1 MGNMEG
7 KTLRTRRAIGGGIAG
22 ATAAAVVLASAL
34 IPSAANALDAANP
47 NDPSVAQGQIIQ
59 LPAPLLGGIDVA
71 SLGHT
76 LTSNPAAAGPELGGL
91 DVAVLETLGI
101 QVGAVNLPLLTDG
114 TTPGLLQLGDLGATQ
129 SYSSS
134 PTQTQ
139 SIASSGTITSGG
151 AIDAGAIDGSSN
163 PGSLELTGLLSQLG
177 LTGVTDGII
186 DEASVSIGALASR
199 AESTEDVVSSEYRV
213 ADLGVDLHSQLLDEL
228 ADTLDTTVQGA
239 LTPVSDLVGPGGA
252 LSTLTNSISST
263 LNGIN
268 AIVAQVR
275 STGVTSTIV
284 GLDTVGQTVANEVLN
299 EPVQNTTGSVL
310 VDLETGTISANL
322 AQILV
327 ETGQGADLNNLPA
340 NTPVLSAA
348 TIAAI
353 QQGVTSALTGTHPD
367 SLNGKLSSILTTTI
381 NALQV
386 QLRVNIQLYTPAI
399 PPLTP
404 EISLATGDITVAG
417 SLAQFAGIGAQPTVT
432 PNITLAGLN
441 LSLLTAPV
449 VALLTSTLAT
459 VTAPLVTTALNS
471 VVPGLQ
477 TTLAGIT
484 GPLLAGIDP
493 VLQGVLSGVA
503 TITINQ
509 QDEPG
514 DIAGDSFTVRALGIN
529 LLPAVGGGVELD
541 LGSSTVKSAAAA
553 VAAVDAADTVPAGT
567 SLPVTGSGWPAET
580 DVSIAV
586 TAPGGA
592 PVNDPVVVTTDVN
605 GAFTTDFFIPA
616 VTTPGAGYTVTATAG
631 AITATDTTEVT
642 AAATIDAAPAVQ
654 QGTDLAVTGA
664 NWPANTSVSVQLTA
678 PGGAAIGGPET
689 ATTDEFGVFTL
700 AYPVPAGTP
709 AAEGYLVT
717 ATAGAQ
723 TAADETEVTAA
734 PVPVVDAA
742 ATVQA
747 GTDLAISGNTWPA
760 DTDITLQLTAPGTGE
775 DVGGPITVTTD
786 GAGAFTTDYP
796 VPASAVPGAG
806 YVVTA
811 TAGAQSAID
820 TTEVTPAV
828 AVDAADT
835 AQAGTDLPITG
846 ANWPANTEITVQLTA
861 PGGGAVGGPE
871 TVTTDG
877 SGGFTLNYPVP
888 ADAEPGTGYT
898 VTATAGTQTA
908 TDTTEITAAATID
921 AAPAVQAGT
930 DLAVT
935 GSNWPANTVVT
946 VQLTAPGGGAIGG
959 PETATTDGTGV
970 FTLDYPVPAGTPAAT
985 GYTVTANVGPQT
997 ATDTTEVTAAPVPV
1011 VDAADSAQAGTDLA
1025 ISGNTWPAN
1034 TEITLQL
1041 TAPGTGENVG
1051 GPETVT
1057 TDAAGAFTFD
1067 YPVPASAVAGTGYVV
1082 TATAG
1087 AQSAIDTTE
1096 ITAAATVDAADT
1108 AQAGTPLP
1116 ITGANWPANTEI
1128 TVQLTAPG
1136 GGAVGGPETV
1146 TTDGSGGFTL
1156 NYPVPADAE
1165 PGTGYTVTA
1174 SAGAQTATDTTEV
1187 TAAAVVV
1194 EAADSVPAG
1203 TNLSVT
1209 GSGWPINTTVTLQLT
1224 APGGGADVGGPVDV
1238 TTDGFG
1244 AFATV
1249 YAVPADATPATGY
1262 TITATAGAITATD
1275 TTEVTAG
1282 DPGDVN
1288 TNAAASASAS
1298 ADATADGDPSAQAA
1312 AEAAALADATSSA
1325 SAAATADA
1333 TAAAEA
1339 AATPDASSAVSA
1351 DATTDVNASAAVA
1364 AQAAA
1369 QADASDDANAAAS
1382 TAADANSAASSQ
1394 SAATSDSSTDAS
1406 SEASSSTNA
1415 AASASASADA
1425 TADGDPSAQAA
1436 AEAAAF
1442 ADATSTAS
1450 AAADASAESAAEA
1463 AALTAASSDASST
1476 STSDANAQAAAAA
1489 QAAAQADASDDTNAS
1504 ASAVADANSSTA
1516 AQAAAVANASDDA
1529 SADAST
1535 NANAAASASASANA
1549 DATTAAVAEASA
1561 QAAAFADA
1569 TSEGS
1574 AAADPSAEAAAQ
1586 SAATATSS
1594 AAATADATSAAN
1606 ANAAVAAQAAAQADA
1621 SDDTAAQASAVA
1633 NANASSAADAAAI
1646 ANSSTDAS
1654 SEAAATAQANTNA
1667 SASAAA
1673 SAQADDD
1680 SNASAQAAAESAALA
1695 DATSSASAA
1704 ADVTANAAAQ
1714 AAATDDASTDA
1725 SSTATSEA
1733 NASAAAAAAAQA
1745 AAQNDA
1751 TSTSAADS
1759 SASADADPNASAAA
1773 AANASASATA
1783 SATAAADASAEA
1795 AAEASSSATAEA
1807 SASADAG
1814 ADPGQQLGIRVLVPV
1829 LERGEKQTAI
1839 GTGFRPGE
1847 VVTGVMTSDPLALGT
1862 QVANA
1867 QGTVTFTWTIPADYD
1882 LGTHTVTLTGPTS
1895 GSIATTFKVVAT
1907 GLATTGGEVQGGWI
1921 ALAALLLMFGLGAM
1935 RVARTRRPLVDTE

>member
-1 MGNMEG
+1 MEG

-22 ATAAAVVLASAL
+22 VTAAAVVLASAL
-34 IPSAANALDAANP
+34 VPSAANALDAANP

-59 LPAPLLGGIDVA
+59 LPAPLLGGLDIA
-71 SLGHT
+71 TLGHT
-76 LTSNPAAAGPELGGL
+76 LTSNPAAAGPEPGSL
-91 DVAVLETLGI
+91 DITALEALNI

-114 TTPGLLQLGDLGATQ
+114 TEPGLLQLGDLGATQ
-129 SYSSS
+129 SFSSS

-163 PGSLELTGLLSQLG
+163 PASLELTGLLAQLG

-186 DEASVSIGALASR
+186 DQASVSIGALASR
-199 AESTEDVVSSEYRV
+199 AESNLDVVASEYRI
-213 ADLGVDLHSQLLDEL
+213 ADLGVDLHSQLIDDL
-228 ADTLDTTVQGA
+228 ADTLDTTVQTA
-239 LTPVSDLVGPGGA
+239 VAPVNALVGTGGA
-252 LSTLTNSISST
+252 LSTLTNSIAST
-263 LNGIN
+263 LDGIN
-268 AIVAQVR
+268 AIIAQVR
-275 STGVTSTIV
+275 STGATASIV
-284 GLDTVGQTVANEVLN
+284 GLDTIGQTVADEVLN

-327 ETGQGADLNNLPA
+327 ETGQGADLNSLPA

-348 TIAAI
+348 TIEAI

-367 SLNGKLSSILTTTI
+367 SLNGKLASILTTTL

-386 QLRVNIQLYTPAI
+386 QLRVNVELYTPGI
-399 PPLTP
+399 PPIVP

-417 SLAQFAGIGAQPTVT
+417 SLAQFAGVGPQPTVT
-432 PNITLAGLN
+432 PNITLAGLD

-459 VTAPLVTTALNS
+459 VTAPLVNTALTS
-471 VVPGLQ
+471 VVPALQ
-477 TTLAGIT
+477 VTLAETT
-484 GPLLAGIDP
+484 GPLLDALDP

-503 TITINQ
+503 TITINEQ
-509 QDEPG
+509 NEPG
-514 DIAGDSFTVRALGIN
+514 DIPGDSFTVRALAID
-529 LLPAVGGGVELD
+529 LLPAIGGGVELD
-541 LGSSTVKSAAAA
+541 LGSSTVKAAAAA
-553 VAAVDAADTVPAGT
+553 VAAIDAAATVQAGT
-567 SLPVTGSGWPAET
+567 NLPVTGSGWPANT
-580 DVSIAV
+580 DVSVQV
-586 TAPGGA
+586 TTPTGGI
-592 PVNDPVVVTTDVN
+592 VNDPQVVTTDATGN
-605 GAFTTDFFIPA
+605 FTLGAFIPA
-616 VTTPGAGYTVTATAG
+616 VTVPGPGYIVTATSG
-631 AITATDTTEVT
+631 TTSATDTTEVL
-642 AAATIDAAPAVQ
+642 AAPSVDAAPAVQ

-664 NWPANTSVSVQLTA
+664 NWPGNTVVSVQLTA
-678 PGGAAIGGPET
+678 PGGGGAIGGPVT
-689 ATTDEFGVFTL
+689 ATTDGSGVFTL

-709 AAEGYLVT
+709 AAEGYVVT

-723 TAADETEVTAA
+723 TATDETEVTAA

-742 ATVQA
+742 DTVQA
-747 GTDLAISGNTWPA
+747 GTDLAVSGATWPA
-760 DTDITLQLTAPGTGE
+760 NTDVTLQLTAPGTGE
-775 DVGGPITVTTD
+775 NIGGPVTATTD
-786 GAGAFTTDYP
+786 GTGAFTTGYP
-796 VPASAVPGAG
+796 VPASAVPGTG
-806 YVVTA
+806 YVLTA

-820 TTEVTPAV
+820 TTQVTPAV

-835 AQAGTDLPITG
+835 AQAGTALPITGANWPANTDVTVQLTGPGAVAVGTPQVVTTDGAGGFTLNYPVPANAEPGTSYTVTATDGTQTATDTTEITAAASVDAADTAQAGTGLPVTG

-861 PGGGAVGGPE
+861 PGGGTVGGPE

-877 SGGFTLNYPVP
+877 TGGFTLDYPVP
-888 ADAEPGTGYT
+888 ANAEPGTGYT

-921 AAPAVQAGT
+921 AADTVEAGT
-930 DLAVT
+930 DLTVT
-935 GSNWPANTVVT
+935 GAGWPANTLIT
-946 VQLTAPGGGAIGG
+946 VQLTSPGGGTIGG
-959 PETATTDGTGV
+959 PETVTTGALGG
-970 FTLDYPVPAGTPAAT
+970 FTLEYPVPAGTPA
-985 GYTVTANVGPQT
+985 
-997 ATDTTEVTAAPVPV
+997 
-1011 VDAADSAQAGTDLA
+1011 
-1025 ISGNTWPAN
+1025 
-1034 TEITLQL
+1034 
-1041 TAPGTGENVG
+1041 
-1051 GPETVT
+1051 
-1057 TDAAGAFTFD
+1057 
-1067 YPVPASAVAGTGYVV
+1067 
-1082 TATAG
+1082 
-1087 AQSAIDTTE
+1087 
-1096 ITAAATVDAADT
+1096 
-1108 AQAGTPLP
+1108 
-1116 ITGANWPANTEI
+1116 
-1128 TVQLTAPG
+1128 
-1136 GGAVGGPETV
+1136 
-1146 TTDGSGGFTL
+1146 
-1156 NYPVPADAE
+1156 
-1165 PGTGYTVTA
+1165 GTGYTVTA
-1174 SAGAQTATDTTEV
+1174 SAGTQTATDTTEV

-1194 EAADSVPAG
+1194 DAAASVPAG
-1203 TNLSVT
+1203 SNLGVT
-1209 GSGWPINTTVTLQLT
+1209 GSGWPLNTTVTLQLT
-1224 APGGGADVGGPVDV
+1224 APGGADVGGPVDV

-1244 AFATV
+1244 AFSTV

-1288 TNAAASASAS
+1288 TNAS
-1298 ADATADGDPSAQAA
+1298 
-1312 AEAAALADATSSA
+1312 
-1325 SAAATADA
+1325 
-1333 TAAAEA
+1333 
-1339 AATPDASSAVSA
+1339 
-1351 DATTDVNASAAVA
+1351 
-1364 AQAAA
+1364 
-1369 QADASDDANAAAS
+1369 
-1382 TAADANSAASSQ
+1382 
-1394 SAATSDSSTDAS
+1394 
-1406 SEASSSTNA
+1406 
-1415 AASASASADA
+1415 ASASASADA

-1442 ADATSTAS
+1442 ADATSNASAAADSDASAAAEAAATPDASTAASSDATTDVNASAATAAQAAAQADASDDANASASTAADANSAASSESAATSDSSSDASSEASANTNAAASASASADATADGDPSAQAAAEASAFADVTSTAS

-1463 AALTAASSDASST
+1463 AALTAASADASTT

-1489 QAAAQADASDDTNAS
+1489 QAAAQADASDDANA
-1504 ASAVADANSSTA
+1504 AATALADANSSTA
-1516 AQAAAVANASDDA
+1516 AQAAAVADASNDA

-1561 QAAAFADA
+1561 QAAAYADA

-1574 AAADPSAEAAAQ
+1574 AAADPAAEAAAQ
-1586 SAATATSS
+1586 SAATANSS
-1594 AAATADATSAAN
+1594 TAATADATSAAN

-1633 NANASSAADAAAI
+1633 NADASSAADAAAI

-1654 SEAAATAQANTNA
+1654 SEAAATSQANTNA

-1680 SNASAQAAAESAALA
+1680 SNASAQAAAEAAALA

-1725 SSTATSEA
+1725 SATATSD
-1733 NASAAAAAAAQA
+1733 ASAAAAAAAQA

-1751 TSTSAADS
+1751 TSTSEADS

-1795 AAEASSSATAEA
+1795 AAEASASATAEA
-1807 SASADAG
+1807 SASADAD
-1814 ADPGQQLGIRVLVPV
+1814 ADPTQQLGIRVLVPV
-1829 LERGEKQTAI
+1829 IERSQEQTAI

-1847 VVTGVMTSDPLALGT
+1847 VVTGVMTSDPIALGT

-1895 GSIATTFKVVAT
+1895 GSIATTFQVVAK
-1907 GLATTGGEVQGGWI
+1907 GLATTGGDVQGGWI
-1921 ALAALLLMFGLGAM
+1921 ALAALLLMLGFGAIRFG
-1935 RVARTRRPLVDTE
+1935 RSRRPLVDTE